1 MCVCKVESHLLA
13 GLPASQYGTRIPID
27 GRLLRCGHVLGIFS
41 YFVAGVHVPVESRE
55 VDAGYIEPDVVTYQE
70 KAG

>member
-1 MCVCKVESHLLA
+1 
-13 GLPASQYGTRIPID
+13 
-27 GRLLRCGHVLGIFS
+27 LGIFS